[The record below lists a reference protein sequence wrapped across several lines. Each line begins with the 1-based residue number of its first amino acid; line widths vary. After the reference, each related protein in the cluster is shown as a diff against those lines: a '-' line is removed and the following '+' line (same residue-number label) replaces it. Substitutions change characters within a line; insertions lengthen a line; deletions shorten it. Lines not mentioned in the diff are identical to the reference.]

1 MNSPNDTAPELIN
14 NNTEEKS
21 KDEAVELS
29 VDSLRETGIEID
41 SAVRDSLQL
50 LSGDLT
56 TMMDSLKIHP
66 DSLLSDTAK
75 KKGVLEAAV
84 EYQSQDSIV
93 WTAENMAYIYGDGD
107 VKYQNIE
114 LKASFIQ
121 MDMDSSMLY
130 ATCSTDSLGEE
141 TGFPVFSGDNQ
152 DLEAREMYYSFKSH
166 MSVAKHIVTQQGEG
180 FVTADMAKKMP
191 DDVLNLQH
199 GRYTACDAPEPH
211 YYFNMTKAKVRP
223 GKNIVTGP
231 VWLVVED
238 VPLPVALP
246 FIFFPFTDTY
256 SSGIL
261 MPTYGD
267 EMARGFSLRNG
278 GYYFALSDYFD
289 FALTGELY
297 TKGSWGLSGRSSYR
311 KRYKYS
317 GNFDLSYLVTVM
329 GDKGMADYSKSKDFK
344 VRWSHSQDQRANP
357 YRTVSASVDY
367 STSSYDRNQLNSLY
381 TQAATQN
388 NKGSSVSLT
397 QRFPNKP
404 FSISATMNINQRS
417 QDSSVSVTLPDL
429 TFTLS
434 RIYPFKRKNPIGKER
449 WYEKISM
456 SYTGYLRN
464 NIQTKEDKLFKSNL
478 VKDWQN
484 GMQHTIPISAT
495 YTLFDYINISPSL
508 NYTERWYTHKILQ
521 DYDFAQKRLI
531 PTDTVY
537 GFYRLYNYSA
547 SISAS
552 TTLYGMFTPWKP
564 FRKIVKMIRHR
575 MDPSLSYSMAPD
587 FGDPKYGY
595 YCNYVAL
602 DNTNTPIIGLPD
614 TRETRGY
621 YSPFD
626 RQLFGI
632 PGRGKSG
639 SVSLSIDNN
648 IEAKIPSSSEA
659 SGEKKISLID
669 KLSGSMNYNLAADS
683 FQWSD
688 LSTALRIKFGKLYT
702 LNLNMVWETYMYGLN
717 ASNQPYRIN
726 KTWWQA
732 GKKFGQ
738 LRSTGTAFSYTFN
751 NDTFKKWFGGGD
763 GSGDD
768 KKKQSS
774 DNDYLDNEDYDP
786 DDPYA
791 LQDEKEKLR
800 EKDNTQNKGSRLSKK
815 KRIEGDY
822 DEDGYYV
829 TSIPWSLS
837 FSYSMSLAYGDF
849 DRDKMRYKYK
859 INNALSFNG
868 NIQPTKN
875 WRINFNATYDW
886 NAKKISYMTCNISR
900 SMHCFQMSASIIP
913 IGPLKSYSFSIS
925 ASSSMLKDLKYDQS
939 STPYNGQTWY

>member
-1 MNSPNDTAPELIN
+1 VENDDSAPI
-14 NNTEEKS
+14 TIIDGS
-21 KDEAVELS
+21 AVQPP
-29 VDSLRETGIEID
+29 VIDSLRNAGAESD
-41 SAVRDSLQL
+41 SITTAGMLPLSDSLPL
-50 LSGDLT
+50 LSAEMPAIT
-56 TMMDSLKIHP
+56 DSLKA
-66 DSLLSDTAK
+66 LSDTLPPDTVK
-75 KKGVLEAAV
+75 KRGVLEATV
-84 EYQSQDSIV
+84 EYESQDSIV
-93 WTAENMAYIYGDGD
+93 WTADNMVYIYGEGD

-114 LKASFIQ
+114 LKSAFIR
-121 MDMDSSMLY
+121 MDMDSSLLY
-130 ATCSTDSLGEE
+130 ATYSEDSLDEK
-141 TGFPVFSGDNQ
+141 TGFPVFSSSNQ
-152 DLEAREMYYSFKSH
+152 ELEAHEMYYNFKSRK
-166 MSVAKHIVTQQGEG
+166 STAVHIVTKQGEG
-180 FVTADMAKKMP
+180 LVTADIAKKMS
-191 DDVLNLQH
+191 DDVLNLQD
-199 GRYTACDAPEPH
+199 GKYTTCDAPEPH
-211 YYFNMTKAKVRP
+211 FYINMTKAKVRP
-223 GKNIVTGP
+223 GKNIVSGP
-231 VWLVVED
+231 VWLVIED
-238 VPLPVALP
+238 VPLPVAFP

-261 MPTYGD
+261 MPSYGD

-289 FALTGELY
+289 FALTGEYY

-329 GDKGMADYSKSKDFK
+329 GDKGLPDYSKSKDFK

-367 STSSYDRNQLNSLY
+367 STSSYDRKQLNSLY

-429 TFTLS
+429 TLTLS

-464 NIQTKEDKLFKSNL
+464 NIQTREDKLFRSNL

-484 GMQHTIPISAT
+484 AMQHTIPVSAT
-495 YTLFDYINISPSL
+495 YTLFDYINISPSF
-508 NYTERWYTHKILQ
+508 NYTERWYTHKTLQ
-521 DYDFAQKRLI
+521 EYDFVQKRLV

-564 FRKIVKMIRHR
+564 FRRFVKMIRHR
-575 MDPSLSYSMAPD
+575 MDPSVSYSMTPD

-595 YCNYVAL
+595 YHNYVAT
-602 DNTNTPIIGLPD
+602 DATNTPIFGADP
-614 TRETRGY
+614 RETRGY

-626 RQLFGI
+626 RQLFGV
-632 PGRGKSG
+632 PGRGRSG
-639 SVSLSIDNN
+639 SINLSIDNN
-648 IEAKIPSSSEA
+648 IEAKIASSTEP
-659 SGEKKISLID
+659 SGEKKLSLID
-669 KLSGSMNYNLAADS
+669 KVSGSMSYNLAADS
-683 FQWSD
+683 MQWSD
-688 LSTALRIKFGKLYT
+688 LSTALRIKFGRLYT
-702 LNLNMVWETYMYGLN
+702 LNLSMVWETYMYELDGN
-717 ASNQPYRIN
+717 NRPYRVN

-732 GKKFGQ
+732 GKSFGR

-751 NDTFKKWFGGGD
+751 NDTFKKLFGGGGD
-763 GSGDD
+763 GDGK
-768 KKKQSS
+768 KKKQQNG
-774 DNDYLDNEDYDP
+774 DDYADDENYDP

-791 LQDEKEKLR
+791 QQNPEDDLLEE
-800 EKDNTQNKGSRLSKK
+800 DNTAQKKGSLLNKK
-815 KRIEGDY
+815 KRVEGDY

-829 TSIPWSLS
+829 ASMPWSLS
-837 FSYSMSLAYGDF
+837 FSYSLSLAYGDF
-849 DRDKMRYKYK
+849 DKEKMQYKYK

-886 NAKKISYMTCNISR
+886 DAKKISYMTCNISR
-900 SMHCFQMSASIIP
+900 AMHCFQMSASIIP

-925 ASSSMLKDLKYDQS
+925 ANASMLKDLKYDQS
-939 STPYNGQTWY
+939 STPYNRQTWY